1 MGESHRDLFAQ
12 FKAHL
17 TKAGLSRTTIANYLA
32 DVRVFAGWVAQTKA
46 DTFALS
52 NITASDIQNYCQY
65 LQAVKQSPISTI
77 NRHLHSIRKLCS
89 FAVDRGLMSS
99 DPAAAVKLLRRPQPL
114 SPRTLDREEVTRL
127 VQTVQQSRSPLVAR
141 DHAIIQMLLQTGIR
155 VGELANLRLSDLDLA
170 EKSGMVT
177 VGASGGVQPRRIPL
191 NASARKALTT
201 YLEVRPASAKS
212 GAVFLSRDARPLS
225 VRSIQQIVS
234 TYAQTAGLT
243 DVSAS
248 TLRDTYAAHLLKDS
262 GDLTL
267 VARLLGHRRVET
279 TTKYISPRVE
289 DATEVVEK
297 SSLNVY

>member
-1 MGESHRDLFAQ
+1 MGEPYRDFFAQ
-12 FKAHL
+12 FKEYL

-32 DVRVFAGWVAQTKA
+32 DVRVFAGWMAQTKG

-52 NITASDIQNYCQY
+52 NITASDIQDYCQY

-99 DPAAAVKLLRRPQPL
+99 DPAAAVKLFRRPQPL

-127 VQTVQQSRSPLVAR
+127 VQTVRQSRSPLVAR

-177 VGASGGVQPRRIPL
+177 VGANGGVQPRRIPL

-212 GAVFLSRDARPLS
+212 DAVFLTRDGRPLS
-225 VRSIQQIVS
+225 VRSTQQIVS
-234 TYAQTAGLT
+234 TYAQAAGLT

-248 TLRDTYAAHLLKDS
+248 TLRHTYAAHLLKDS

-279 TTKYISPRVE
+279 TTKYISPRAE